1 MTADFSPSAWSNVFA
16 FICYYVYNMKI
27 YTSSQDLSH
36 EFQTSGTIWLKK
48 KKKELIILPNPISLH
63 PFTIFQASNTTH
75 QVKQYMYIFYS

>member
-48 KKKELIILPNPISLH
+48 KKKKN
-63 PFTIFQASNTTH
+63 
-75 QVKQYMYIFYS
+75 